1 MTHTLLD
8 RALPTWDVAEC
19 HAIDVAAK
27 AAVVY
32 AAVLAYRPDR
42 GRLFRLLMGLR
53 ATPARVAA
61 GGHGRGWA
69 RTPSSAAGLVG
80 WTERFGFSL
89 LGESPGQEIVFG
101 LVGQFW
107 RPGGGLAAA
116 PGDVDAFAAFAA
128 PGYALAAWGFRV
140 EVLDGERC
148 RLATETRVRATD
160 AVSRRRFVLY
170 WWLIRP
176 FSGLVR
182 REALRA
188 IGRAA
193 GSARPASVRS
203 GASP

>member
-19 HAIDVAAK
+19 HAIDVAATPE
-27 AAVVY
+27 VVY

-53 ATPARVAA
+53 AAPARLRV
-61 GGHGRGWA
+61 GGRGRGWA
-69 RTPSSAAGLVG
+69 GTPRSAVGFVG
-80 WTERFGFSL
+80 WAERFGFSL
-89 LGESPGQEIVFG
+89 LGESPGQEIVVG

-116 PGDVDAFAAFAA
+116 PAHVDAFAAFQTT
-128 PGYALAAWGFRV
+128 GYVLAAWGFWV
-140 EVLDGERC
+140 EGLAGERC

-160 AVSRRRFVLY
+160 AISRRRFAQY

-193 GSARPASVRS
+193 GSAQPERA
-203 GASP
+203 G